1 MLAAGIAAAASTVA
15 LVLLFQGAASTAR
28 SAADGACGALRPS
41 PLAPGLRA
49 LEPDFTLPDLRGQP
63 VSMRALRGRPV
74 LVSFF
79 ATWCPPC
86 VEEAPGLDRLARR
99 LGDKATVLVVSVDEQ
114 IPGLLTRLES
124 ERLKYEIERGYGVSC
139 RVILADFARLADIR
153 AAAEELAKI
162 PEAIDILV
170 HNAGVYNTKRIITAD
185 GLEEVFQVDYL
196 ASFAI
201 TYALLGKLRREGR
214 ARVVLV
220 NSEGHRFA
228 IEGLKLDD
236 LDWGK
241 RHYTG
246 LRSYGSAKTA
256 QLLAMRRFAELLSG
270 SGATINAMHPGD
282 VRTAMG
288 ENNGRIYRFLK
299 RRLINPGAR
308 DPELSAKAN
317 YYLAAA
323 PVLSGVSGR
332 FFNFTTEET
341 PAPHAL
347 DLGIVAR
354 VWEESL
360 RLGGL
365 S

>member
-1 MLAAGIAAAASTVA
+1 MNKYLREYEWSNIAAMLRNNKAEPAETAARCDGKLAVIT
-15 LVLLFQGAASTAR
+15 GATSGIGRETAR
-28 SAADGACGALRPS
+28 LFASRGAD
-41 PLAPGLRA
+41 
-49 LEPDFTLPDLRGQP
+49 
-63 VSMRALRGRPV
+63 
-74 LVSFF
+74 LV
-79 ATWCPPC
+79 C
-86 VEEAPGLDRLARR
+86 VNRSRE
-99 LGDKATVLVVSVDEQ
+99 K
-114 IPGLLTRLES
+114 S

-162 PEAIDILV
+162 PEAIDFLV
-170 HNAGVYNTKRIITAD
+170 HNAGLYNTKRIITAD

-354 VWEESL
+354 LWEESL

>member
-1 MLAAGIAAAASTVA
+1 MNKYLREYEWSNIAAMLRNNKAEPAETAARCDGKLAVIT
-15 LVLLFQGAASTAR
+15 GATSGIGRETAR
-28 SAADGACGALRPS
+28 LFASRGAD
-41 PLAPGLRA
+41 
-49 LEPDFTLPDLRGQP
+49 
-63 VSMRALRGRPV
+63 
-74 LVSFF
+74 LV
-79 ATWCPPC
+79 C
-86 VEEAPGLDRLARR
+86 VNRSRE
-99 LGDKATVLVVSVDEQ
+99 K
-114 IPGLLTRLES
+114 S

-162 PEAIDILV
+162 PEAIDFLV

-308 DPELSAKAN
+308 GPELSAKAVF
-317 YYLAAA
+317 YLAAA

-347 DLGIVAR
+347 DLGIVER
-354 VWEESL
+354 LWEESL